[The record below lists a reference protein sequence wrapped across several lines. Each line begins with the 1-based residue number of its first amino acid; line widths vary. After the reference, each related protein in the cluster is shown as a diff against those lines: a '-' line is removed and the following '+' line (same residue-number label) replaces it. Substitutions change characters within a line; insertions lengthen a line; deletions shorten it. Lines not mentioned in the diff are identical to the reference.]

1 MHAHV
6 QNHVRWCM
14 AAIVWCEDSLAL
26 GMRSLE
32 SLNQALGVL
41 HHWNSDM
48 SLAGGDDE
56 DIDAKIAAACLYI
69 C

>member
-1 MHAHV
+1 
-6 QNHVRWCM
+6 M